1 MADNNKARI
10 ISDMGK
16 AQQRFNALLSA
27 AEKTGKDYTKSLEK
41 QQKLLSQLG
50 RELKDLNSTTQ
61 QFTGEQE
68 KSISSI
74 SDSYKNFKD
83 SQSDVLDATKSIG
96 NLNQSQREAIG
107 DILSTSRDLS
117 SLSSEDTEQQLAK
130 AEQLNLQ
137 FKVAEKLLGKE
148 SDILKKIKSTKGE
161 RQKIL
166 LNFLKKK
173 KM

>member
-10 ISDMGK
+10 ISDMCK

-117 SLSSEDTEQQLAK
+117 SLSSEDTEHQ
-130 AEQLNLQ
+130 
-137 FKVAEKLLGKE
+137 
-148 SDILKKIKSTKGE
+148 
-161 RQKIL
+161 
-166 LNFLKKK
+166 
-173 KM
+173 